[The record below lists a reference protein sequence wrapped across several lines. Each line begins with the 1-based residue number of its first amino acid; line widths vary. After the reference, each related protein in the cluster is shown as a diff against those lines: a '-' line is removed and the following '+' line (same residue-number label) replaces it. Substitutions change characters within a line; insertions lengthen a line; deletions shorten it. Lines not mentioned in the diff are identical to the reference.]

1 MSEQVSKKTIDSLK
15 EKMRPFM
22 QDMIL
27 DLVKEKPEN
36 VPLYMLTWLQ
46 KYGGF
51 TSTGLTLE
59 EKKELEQ
66 LRKDIKQFRDKNE
79 KGSQKEE
86 NLSEEDPDDVDN
98 QISYEE
104 LIAKK

>member
-36 VPLYMLTWLQ
+36 VPLYMLTWI
-46 KYGGF
+46 KMKRAH
-51 TSTGLTLE
+51 
-59 EKKELEQ
+59 KK
-66 LRKDIKQFRDKNE
+66 
-79 KGSQKEE
+79 
-86 NLSEEDPDDVDN
+86 
-98 QISYEE
+98 
-104 LIAKK
+104 KKI